1 MNTEQPVWITSN
13 LCLTRQ
19 EVTIIDH
26 LVDYNEMPKDFNQ
39 DRAITFFVGEDLH
52 LVLYFSEQAD
62 RGFQMYIV
70 RDFSVNV
77 DDMCLLSNSLSHLIR
92 SGYKQHIIENA
103 KGRIDQMIY
112 MAGTFRALFGKK
124 ATEEEEFMC

>member
-1 MNTEQPVWITSN
+1 MNVQDTVWITPN
-13 LCLTRQ
+13 LCLTRE

-26 LVDYNEMPKDFNQ
+26 LVDYQEMPKDLGR
-39 DRAITFFVGEDLH
+39 DHAVSFFVGEDLH
-52 LVLYFSEQAD
+52 LVLYFSDHAD

-77 DDMCLLSNSLSHLIR
+77 EDMCLLSNSLSELIR
-92 SGYKQHIIENA
+92 SGYKQHVVEQA

-112 MAGTFRALFGKK
+112 MADTFRALFRKQMP
-124 ATEEEEFMC
+124 EEEGFVI